1 MTVAFANGPRGC
13 APSEHGSPLTLD
25 ARRHVRAIRGPW
37 LVVTIH
43 ELARAAGANAAGC
56 LQRFADSSSTS
67 RGNCRRCR
75 SAAGAVDWRN
85 SHTMRLLAIIGLL
98 VLSSLGCETE
108 DETSTFVP
116 TTPSIVTTTP
126 TGPRC
131 DANLIEV
138 GDWWHERHMGLG
150 DNASVEFNIYFRFT
164 RRPPEGCQYYV
175 FVSYVVKQRGRV
187 VAAGAPVGEST
198 QMHDA
203 DYPGRWYCPMQ
214 SCHSGHLAEPR
225 GAYEIAWNWLAC
237 EIGYCTRTELQPPD

>member
-1 MTVAFANGPRGC
+1 MNADVIVAHVASDGTRQVFRQGAGNEGPRPIDDEELEAVVGGADFRVTFTDGC
-13 APSEHGSPLTLD
+13 
-25 ARRHVRAIRGPW
+25 
-37 LVVTIH
+37 VVEVTGV
-43 ELARAAGANAAGC
+43 A
-56 LQRFADSSSTS
+56 
-67 RGNCRRCR
+67 
-75 SAAGAVDWRN
+75 N